1 MRYDPIKDIIAH
13 TVRGNTLAR
22 KLFYAL
28 LGVLFLREWHVKRE
42 LRRVHRMR
50 PLRAVFDA
58 GTGFGQYSYYC
69 RRRFS
74 PGTILAV
81 DVKKEY
87 IADLAAF
94 FLRIGWSDIRCTV
107 EDLTQPLHAGEFDL
121 ILSVDVMEHIADD
134 VSVFRNFHRALQP
147 GGVVI
152 VNTPSTLGGSDAHAA
167 GDESFI
173 EEHARVGYDPD
184 DLTRKL
190 ESAGLSVERRQ
201 YTYGRWGAAAWKLGI
216 KAPMSMLGRTR
227 LSFFILPIYYLVT
240 FPVTL
245 LLMLLD
251 YTFPPSR
258 GSGLLFTARKAPL

>member
-1 MRYDPIKDIIAH
+1 MRYDPIKDIIAR
-13 TVRGNTLAR
+13 TVRGNAPAR
-22 KLFYAL
+22 KLFYTL

-42 LRRVHRMR
+42 LRRVHRRR
-50 PLRAVFDA
+50 PFKAVFDA

-74 PGTILAV
+74 PASILAV

-87 IADLAAF
+87 IADLTAF
-94 FLRIGWSDIRCTV
+94 FVKIGWSDIRCVV
-107 EDLTQPLHAGEFDL
+107 EDLTQPLHSNEFDL

-134 VSVFRNFHRALQP
+134 VAVFRNFHRALQP

-152 VNTPSTLGGSDAHAA
+152 INTPSTLGGSDAHVS
-167 GDESFI
+167 GGESFI
-173 EEHARVGYDPD
+173 EEHARVGYDPE
-184 DLTRKL
+184 DLARKL
-190 ESAGLSVERRQ
+190 ESSGLSVERRQ
-201 YTYGRWGAAAWKLGI
+201 FTYGLWGTAAWRLGI
-216 KAPMSMLGRTR
+216 KIPMRMLGRTR

-245 LLMLLD
+245 LLMSLD
-251 YTFPPSR
+251 YAVPPSR